1 MFLKVEL
8 NLLNHKNALGIPN
21 FFPKKLYSRSAKNVL
36 CTVSFGDPYGRL
48 LGDFFCIRETP
59 RQSGRFGIDV
69 KQTIV
74 WNVREIKAKLEKKT
88 QNRAFST
95 LFNVPYLP

>member
-1 MFLKVEL
+1 MS
-8 NLLNHKNALGIPN
+8 IPN
-21 FFPKKLYSRSAKNVL
+21 FFPKKLYARSTKNVL
-36 CTVSFGDPYGRL
+36 CTVSFIPGEFGDPYGRL

-74 WNVREIKAKLEKKT
+74 WNVSGIEAKLEKKT